1 MKIKT
6 RRSIHALVLL
16 LLACVFCGS
25 IRAQPPGALD
35 DHGLFDITLHGQP
48 VGSERFEIRSNGE
61 GVTARAETSLS
72 LNGVHY
78 ETTSNMILSAAL
90 DPLVYRWTQSAPRKS
105 SLQIS
110 FGPDGA
116 NARYNTV
123 RGRRDRRQF
132 NLPPD
137 AVILDDNAV
146 HQYEIA
152 AMRYDISRGGAQT
165 FHAFIPQEALPG
177 SVTITSGGSEGI
189 SVGNGRE
196 TCRHLILT
204 TDLARVD
211 LWVDG
216 KNHLQKMEIDASG
229 LVAERAH

>member
-1 MKIKT
+1 MKLKM
-6 RRSIHALVLL
+6 RRLIHAIGILL
-16 LLACVFCGS
+16 FACVFCAS
-25 IRAQPPGALD
+25 IRAQPPGAPD
-35 DHGLFDITLHGQP
+35 DHGVFDITLRGQR

-61 GVTARAETSLS
+61 GVTAKAETSLS

-78 ETTSNMILSAAL
+78 ETTSNLMLSAAL
-90 DPLVYRWTQSAPRKS
+90 DPLVYRWTQSAPQKS

-110 FGPDGA
+110 FGPGGA

-137 AVILDDNAV
+137 AIILDDNAV

-152 AMRYDISRGGAQT
+152 AMRYDITRGGAQT
-165 FHAFIPQEALPG
+165 FHAFTPQEALPG
-177 SVTITSGGSEGI
+177 SVTITSGGSEEI
-189 SVGNGRE
+189 SVGNRRE

-216 KNHLQKMEIDASG
+216 KNHLQKMEIGASG
-229 LVAERAH
+229 LIAERER